1 MITIE
6 EVKEALGGM
15 LNNKTPGIDGL
26 PKEFYVQYMDII
38 GKDLMEIINNIWL
51 REELT
56 SSMKTAIITLL
67 YKKNDP
73 EYIQNWRPISL
84 LTTDYKIISKVLTN
98 RLKGV
103 MASIIHPSQSCGIK
117 GRSMT
122 DNLVTIRAMQE
133 CLKYKNS
140 GVGTPRIRF

>member
-51 REELT
+51 R
-56 SSMKTAIITLL
+56 
-67 YKKNDP
+67 KN
-73 EYIQNWRPISL
+73 
-84 LTTDYKIISKVLTN
+84 
-98 RLKGV
+98 
-103 MASIIHPSQSCGIK
+103 
-117 GRSMT
+117 
-122 DNLVTIRAMQE
+122 
-133 CLKYKNS
+133 
-140 GVGTPRIRF
+140 